1 MPTTF
6 ENFIKCL
13 RAQFDRLDALEIAN
27 RDLIIGYGT
36 TGAGKSTLFMSLIF
50 GKNALAEQ

>member
-50 GKNALAEQ
+50 GKDALSEQ